1 MMGSLRTW
9 RARRRQRQWRRLL
22 AALPI
27 EARVFAAILLR
38 GGR

>member
-1 MMGSLRTW
+1 MGSLRTW
-9 RARRRQRQWRRLL
+9 RVRRRQWRRLL

-27 EARVFAAILLR
+27 EARLFATMLLR